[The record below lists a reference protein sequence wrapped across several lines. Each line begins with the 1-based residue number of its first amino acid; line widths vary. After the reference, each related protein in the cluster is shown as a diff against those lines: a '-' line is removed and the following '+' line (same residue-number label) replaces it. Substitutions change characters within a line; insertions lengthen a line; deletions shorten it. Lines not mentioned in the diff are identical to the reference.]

1 MSQERLR
8 FGFGRRTPVIL
19 QNEVAECGL
28 ASLAMVASHFGHE
41 VDLFAMRQRFNVTT
55 KGMTLKMVIQ
65 AAEQMCLNARALR
78 LEVEDLAKLRCPA
91 ILHWDMNH
99 FVVLVK
105 ARKQRITLHDP
116 ARGVVHLTPEEFSGH
131 FTGIALEL
139 SPSPRFE
146 PKREVQ
152 TVGLTSLWRSSTGLI
167 GSLGQ
172 ILVLAF
178 AIQVFALV
186 LPYFMQL
193 VVDQVVVSNDRQ
205 LLWALAIGF
214 GLLTVIKVATEAL
227 RSWAVTYV
235 STSLN
240 LQLSGNLLNH
250 LLKLPLEYFQKRHI
264 GDIQSR
270 FGSLNQVRALLT
282 NGFVEGLIDGVMML
296 TTLTLMLVYSPKLAL
311 VAVTAVALYALM
323 RTVLYHPLRQG
334 TMDSI
339 VKRAK
344 TDSVFLESLRAMLPI
359 KVFGRE
365 AERRE
370 LWQNHHAHSLNAEV
384 RVARLGIGF
393 QSMQGLT
400 AGLEHVV
407 LITLGAFAVL
417 EQSLSLGMLMA
428 FLAYRQQF
436 SSKCQMLID
445 KVLEYRMLSVHLERL
460 ADIIYTPAEADLD
473 GAGFASPCRGEITLE
488 NVGFRYADGEPW
500 LFRHIH
506 LKVSAGEC
514 VAFSGRSGQG
524 KTTLLKIMMGL
535 LEPSEG
541 RVLIDG
547 VDVRKIGL
555 RHYRDVCAAVMQDDR
570 LISGSIRD
578 NISFQDPQAE
588 MPRVERCAAD
598 ACILDDIRRMPMV
611 FESLIGDMGSSLSG
625 GQHQR
630 LLLARALYTQPRML
644 FLDEATSALDLATQ
658 QRVNDNMKRLGV
670 TRVMVAH
677 RQETLDM
684 ADRVIDLSQ
693 PRAVEAVAA

>member
-1 MSQERLR
+1 MKTEKLR
-8 FGFGRRTPVIL
+8 FHLGRRTPVIL

-28 ASLAMVASHFGHE
+28 ASLAMVAGRFGHE
-41 VDLFAMRQRFNVTT
+41 VDLFALRRRFPITT

-65 AAEQMCLNARALR
+65 AAEQLELNARALR
-78 LEVEDLAKLRCPA
+78 LELADLSRLRCPA

-99 FVVLVK
+99 FVVLTRV
-105 ARKQRITLHDP
+105 RRNRITIHDP
-116 ARGVVHLTPEEFSGH
+116 ARGVVHLSPEEFSQH

-152 TVGLTSLWRSSTGLI
+152 TVGLTSLWRSSTGLL

-172 ILVLAF
+172 VLVLAL

-205 LLWALAIGF
+205 LLWALAVGF
-214 GLLTVIKVATEAL
+214 GLLTVIKVGTEAL

-240 LQLSGNLLNH
+240 LQLSGNLFTH

-296 TTLTLMLVYSPKLAL
+296 TTLALMLVYSPQLAL
-311 VAVTAVALYALM
+311 VAVAAVALYGICRAL
-323 RTVLYHPLRQG
+323 LYQPLRQG

-339 VKRAK
+339 VKRAR

-370 LWQNHHAHSLNAEV
+370 LWQNHHAHALNSDV
-384 RVARLGIGF
+384 RVARLGIAF
-393 QSMQGLT
+393 QSLQGLM
-400 AGLEHVV
+400 AGLEHVL

-428 FLAYRQQF
+428 FLSYRQQF
-436 SSKCQMLID
+436 SAKCQMLID
-445 KVLEYRMLSVHLERL
+445 KVLEYRMLGVHLERL
-460 ADIIYTPAEADLD
+460 ADIIYTAPEADLD
-473 GAGFASPCRGEITLE
+473 GNGFSLPCRGQITLE
-488 NVGFRYADGEPW
+488 NVGFRYGEGEPW
-500 LFRHIH
+500 LFRNVN
-506 LKVSAGEC
+506 LSVAAGEC
-514 VAFSGRSGQG
+514 VAFAGRSGQG
-524 KTTLLKIMMGL
+524 KTTLMKLMMGL
-535 LEPSEG
+535 LTPTEG

-547 VDVRKIGL
+547 VDIRKVGL
-555 RHYRDVCAAVMQDDR
+555 RHYREVCAAVMQDDR
-570 LISGSIRD
+570 LVSGSIRD
-578 NISFQDPQAE
+578 NISFQDPAADHQRIA
-588 MPRVERCAAD
+588 RCAAD
-598 ACILDDIRRMPMV
+598 ACILDDIQRMPMN
-611 FESLIGDMGSSLSG
+611 FESLVGDMGAALSG

-630 LLLARALYTQPRML
+630 LLLARALYTQPRVL
-644 FLDEATSALDLATQ
+644 FLDEATSALDLGTQ

-677 RQETLDM
+677 RQETLAM
-684 ADRVIDLSQ
+684 ADRIIDLSQ
-693 PRAVEAVAA
+693 PRPLEAAAA

>member
-1 MSQERLR
+1 MKNEKLR
-8 FGFGRRTPVIL
+8 FHLGRRTPVIL

-28 ASLAMVASHFGHE
+28 ASLAMVAGRFGHE
-41 VDLFAMRQRFNVTT
+41 VDLFALRRRFPITT

-65 AAEQMCLNARALR
+65 AAEQLELNARALR
-78 LEVEDLAKLRCPA
+78 LELADLSRLRCPA

-99 FVVLVK
+99 FVVLTQVK
-105 ARKQRITLHDP
+105 RNRITIHDP
-116 ARGVVHLTPEEFSGH
+116 ARGVVHLSPEEFSQH

-146 PKREVQ
+146 PRREVQ
-152 TVGLTSLWRSSTGLI
+152 TVGLTSLWRSSTGLL

-172 ILVLAF
+172 VLVLAL

-193 VVDQVVVSNDRQ
+193 VVDQVVVSNDKE
-205 LLWALAIGF
+205 LLWALAVGF
-214 GLLTVIKVATEAL
+214 GLLTLIKVGTEAL
-227 RSWAVTYV
+227 RSWAVTYIG
-235 STSLN
+235 TSLN
-240 LQLSGNLLNH
+240 LQLSGNLFTH

-282 NGFVEGLIDGVMML
+282 NGFVEGLIDGLMML
-296 TTLTLMLVYSPKLAL
+296 TTLALMLLYSPKLAL
-311 VAVTAVALYALM
+311 VAVAAVALYGISRAL
-323 RTVLYHPLRQG
+323 LYQPLRQG

-339 VKRAK
+339 VKRAR
-344 TDSVFLESLRAMLPI
+344 TESVFLESLRAMLPI

-370 LWQNHHAHSLNAEV
+370 LWQNHHAHALNSDV
-384 RVARLGIGF
+384 RVARLGIAF
-393 QSMQGLT
+393 QSLQGLT
-400 AGLEHVV
+400 AGLEHVL

-445 KVLEYRMLSVHLERL
+445 KVLEYRMLGVHLERL
-460 ADIIYTPAEADLD
+460 ADIIYTAPEADLD
-473 GAGFASPCRGEITLE
+473 GTGFSQPCRGQITLE
-488 NVGFRYADGEPW
+488 NVGFRYGEGEPW
-500 LFRHIH
+500 LFRN
-506 LKVSAGEC
+506 VSLSVAAGEC
-514 VAFSGRSGQG
+514 VAFAGRSGQG
-524 KTTLLKIMMGL
+524 KTTLMKLMMGL
-535 LEPSEG
+535 LTPSEG
-541 RVLIDG
+541 RVLVDG
-547 VDVRKIGL
+547 VDIRKLGL
-555 RHYRDVCAAVMQDDR
+555 RHYREVCAAVMQDDR
-570 LISGSIRD
+570 LVSGSIRD
-578 NISFQDPQAE
+578 NISFQDPAADSA
-588 MPRVERCAAD
+588 RVQRCAAD
-598 ACILDDIRRMPMV
+598 ACILDDIQRMPMT
-611 FESLIGDMGSSLSG
+611 FESLVGDMGAALSG

-630 LLLARALYTQPRML
+630 LLLARALYTQPRVL

-658 QRVNDNMKRLGV
+658 QRVNDNRKRLGV

-677 RQETLDM
+677 RQETLAM

-693 PRAVEAVAA
+693 PREVLANAA

>member
-1 MSQERLR
+1 MKQEKLR
-8 FGFGRRTPVIL
+8 FHLGRRTPVIL

-28 ASLAMVASHFGHE
+28 ASLAMVAGRFGHE
-41 VDLFAMRQRFNVTT
+41 VDLFALRRRFPITT

-65 AAEQMCLNARALR
+65 AAEQLELNARALR
-78 LEVEDLAKLRCPA
+78 LELADLSRLRCPA

-99 FVVLVK
+99 FVVLTRV
-105 ARKQRITLHDP
+105 RRNRITIHDP
-116 ARGVVHLTPEEFSGH
+116 ARGVVHLSPEEFSQH

-152 TVGLTSLWRSSTGLI
+152 SVGLTSLWRSSTGLL

-172 ILVLAF
+172 ILVLAL

-205 LLWALAIGF
+205 LLWALAVGF
-214 GLLTVIKVATEAL
+214 GLLTVIKVGTEAL

-240 LQLSGNLLNH
+240 LQLSGNLFTH

-296 TTLTLMLVYSPKLAL
+296 TTLALMLVYSPQLAL
-311 VAVTAVALYALM
+311 VAVAAVTLYGISRAL
-323 RTVLYHPLRQG
+323 LYQPLRQG

-339 VKRAK
+339 VKRAR

-370 LWQNHHAHSLNAEV
+370 LWQNHHAHALNSDV
-384 RVARLGIGF
+384 RVARLGIAF
-393 QSMQGLT
+393 QSLQGLT
-400 AGLEHVV
+400 AGLEHVL

-428 FLAYRQQF
+428 FLSYRQQF
-436 SSKCQMLID
+436 SAKCQMLID
-445 KVLEYRMLSVHLERL
+445 KVLEYRMLGVHLERL
-460 ADIIYTPAEADLD
+460 ADIIYTEAEADLD
-473 GAGFASPCRGEITLE
+473 GSGFALPCRGQITLE
-488 NVGFRYADGEPW
+488 NVGFRYGEGEPW
-500 LFRHIH
+500 LFRNVN
-506 LKVSAGEC
+506 LSVAAGEC
-514 VAFSGRSGQG
+514 VAFAGRSGQG
-524 KTTLLKIMMGL
+524 KTTLMKLMMGL
-535 LEPSEG
+535 LTPTEG

-547 VDVRKIGL
+547 VDIRKVGL
-555 RHYRDVCAAVMQDDR
+555 RHYREVCAAVMQDDR
-570 LISGSIRD
+570 LVSGSIRD
-578 NISFQDPQAE
+578 NISFQDPAADHA
-588 MPRVERCAAD
+588 RIARCAAD
-598 ACILDDIRRMPMV
+598 ACILEDIQRMPMN
-611 FESLIGDMGSSLSG
+611 FESLVGDMGAALSG

-630 LLLARALYTQPRML
+630 LLLARALYTQPRVL
-644 FLDEATSALDLATQ
+644 FLDEATSALDLGTQ

-677 RQETLDM
+677 RQETLAM
-684 ADRVIDLSQ
+684 ADRIIDLSQ
-693 PRAVEAVAA
+693 PRPVSAAAA